1 MGSTRETVTFAELDA
16 RANQVAQLLRASGVQ
31 QGKHIAMMMKNCR
44 EFMEIMF
51 GCMRAGVVF
60 TPISTHLKKDETAY
74 IINNC
79 RAQLFIASAS
89 LADVAAEAAA
99 QASALEHC
107 FIVGGEKPDLLIGI
121 RRWLSSR
128 QIPLQIKVSVSP
140 CCTHQA
146 RRESP
151 RGFFARLKILIWTHH
166 TRSNLPGHIMDSIRR
181 LSIFLP
187 HRYITPRPCTTTH

>member
-1 MGSTRETVTFAELDA
+1 MPTITDHAIATPDKPAFIMGSTGETVTFGELDA
-16 RANQVAQLLRASGVQ
+16 IANQVAQLLRASGVQ
-31 QGKHIAMMMKNCR
+31 QGQHIAMMMKNCR

-99 QASALEHC
+99 QAPALEHC
-107 FIVGGEKPDLLIGI
+107 FIVGGERAGFVDWHSTLAEQPSEPIADQSLGVPMLYSSCLLYT
-121 RRWLSSR
+121 
-128 QIPLQIKVSVSP
+128 SP
-140 CCTHQA
+140 
-146 RRESP
+146 SP
-151 RGFFARLKILIWTHH
+151 RDAT
-166 TRSNLPGHIMDSIRR
+166 
-181 LSIFLP
+181 LSRMP
-187 HRYITPRPCTTTH
+187 SSA